1 MPGKGRIRDEL
12 NFSIRNTF
20 AKKAKL
26 FELAVFPSFCKIC
39 RALLESPAEKVLCR
53 ACLDKIT
60 PHRAPFCPSCGRF
73 FEGAG
78 EPHLCSA
85 CLNEAPPFSMHRSCA
100 RYGGGLKDTLLL
112 FKYRRYRVLGPNLAE
127 FVSEALKKEDGLWW
141 GVDVIVPVPLHRRR
155 RWERGFNQA
164 EVLARELGRIR
175 RIPVET
181 RALKKVKNVPPQTSL
196 EHAERKSNVR
206 DAYRMDKADRIRDK
220 VVLLVDDVY
229 TTGSTLREC
238 AAVLKEAG
246 VKDVRAVTAAQA

>member
-1 MPGKGRIRDEL
+1 M
-12 NFSIRNTF
+12 NFSIRNAF
-20 AKKAKL
+20 AQKAKL

-39 RALLESPAEKVLCR
+39 RALLESPVEKVLCR
-53 ACLDKIT
+53 TCLDKIT
-60 PHRAPFCPSCGRF
+60 PLRASFCPSCGRF

-78 EPHLCSA
+78 DPHLCSA

-100 RYGGGLKDTLLL
+100 KYRGGLKDTLLL
-112 FKYRRYRVLGPNLAE
+112 FKYRRYRVLGQNLAE
-127 FVSEALKKEDGLWW
+127 FIAEALKKEDGLWW

-196 EHAERKSNVR
+196 EREERRSNVR
-206 DAYRMDKADRIRDK
+206 DAYRTDKADRIRDK
-220 VVLLVDDVY
+220 IVLLVDDVY

-238 AAVLKEAG
+238 AAVLKKAG
-246 VKDVRAVTAAQA
+246 VKDVRAVTVAQA